1 MLRVSRMSLVT
12 SDKWIIDAG
21 YASSGLDN
29 GVVTVV
35 LDANVL
41 RYVFTYMIPLLE
53 FSITE
58 L

>member
-1 MLRVSRMSLVT
+1 MSLVT

-35 LDANVL
+35 LDANIL